1 MDIINA
7 LIYVSIG
14 LAGAWV
20 HWAKKKYV
28 DRTTNAGFFKYVSAS
43 ESFPATIYAL
53 GGIIFAEVNL
63 SLLQEGEWINVAE
76 FMGAAT
82 LGYSIDSGVNKA
94 PDAKQVEVLK

>member
-1 MDIINA
+1 MGFVNA
-7 LIYVSIG
+7 VIYVAIG

-28 DRTTNAGFFKYVSAS
+28 DHTTNAGFFRYISAS

-63 SLLQEGEWINVAE
+63 SLLQQGEWISLAE

-82 LGYSIDSGVNKA
+82 LGYSIDSGINKA
-94 PDAKQVEVLK
+94 PDAKEIEVVK